1 MNETVEVVSP
11 VGAEASRYRD
21 CRDTIASFGGAVS
34 RLESPGSTSK
44 DVSPSWTPGMAHVDH
59 EGDLHSPRRDGPT
72 KLIRPAESV
81 GW

>member
-1 MNETVEVVSP
+1 MEQSSHHFLRHLNPPGEVLEIP
-11 VGAEASRYRD
+11 YEAGTTLD
-21 CRDTIASFGGAVS
+21 AH
-34 RLESPGSTSK
+34 
-44 DVSPSWTPGMAHVDH
+44 MAHVDH